1 MLSKAELKE
10 LTKDEVSVK
19 LRDNEDALLNLRFQ
33 HTLQQLE
40 NPTRLRYLKRE
51 VAQLKTLLHEYELG
65 LRK

>member
-40 NPTRLRYLKRE
+40 NPIRLRYLKRE